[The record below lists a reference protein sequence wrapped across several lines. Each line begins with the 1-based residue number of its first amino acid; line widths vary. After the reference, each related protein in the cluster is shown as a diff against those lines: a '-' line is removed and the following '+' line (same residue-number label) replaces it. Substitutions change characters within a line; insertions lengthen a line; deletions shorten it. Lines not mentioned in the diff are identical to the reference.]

1 MKDIS
6 KIMKKV
12 IQNRG
17 EKEELFQK
25 TLDSLDE
32 MISYTDIDGKIY
44 YLNSAFADFLG
55 DTKENIVGKM
65 ESDFLSKESGEI
77 CKENNKLAYKVGF
90 IKRID
95 FVEGKFYDVYKSKV
109 EVEGEKGEDISILSL
124 IKEKK
129 V

>member
-12 IQNRG
+12 IQNKKN
-17 EKEELFQK
+17 KEDLLQK

-44 YLNSAFADFLG
+44 YLNNAFADFLG
-55 DTKENIVGKM
+55 DTKENIVGKL
-65 ESDFLSKESGEI
+65 ESDFLSKESGEM
-77 CKENNKLAYKVGF
+77 CKQNNKLAYKVGF
-90 IKRID
+90 IKKTD
-95 FVEGKFYDVYKSKV
+95 FVEGKFYDVYKSKI
-109 EVEGEKGEDISILSL
+109 EIEGEKGEDISILSL

>member
-6 KIMKKV
+6 KLMKKV
-12 IQNRG
+12 VQN
-17 EKEELFQK
+17 EKNKEELFQK
-25 TLDSLDE
+25 ALDSLDE

-44 YLNSAFADFLG
+44 YLNNAFANFLG

-77 CKENNKLAYKVGF
+77 CKENNRLAYEIGF
-90 IKRID
+90 IKRTD

-109 EVEGEKGEDISILSL
+109 KVKGEKDEDISILSL

>member
-17 EKEELFQK
+17 GKEELFQK